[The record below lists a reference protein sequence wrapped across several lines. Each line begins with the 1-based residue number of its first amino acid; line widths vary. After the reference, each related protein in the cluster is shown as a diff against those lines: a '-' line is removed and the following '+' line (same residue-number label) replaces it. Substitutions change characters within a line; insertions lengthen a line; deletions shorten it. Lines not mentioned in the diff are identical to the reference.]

1 MRSVDMR
8 AAFGLLFV
16 VVTVGL
22 VAGTE
27 EGGAGEQAEAVERPT
42 GEKHGFQ
49 AEVSKMLDIIINA
62 LYTNRNIFL
71 REVIS
76 NASDALDKIRFLYL
90 TNPKT
95 PKNKDGEEPKLDIRI
110 KVDKENG
117 VLSIADGGVGM
128 THDELVNHLG
138 SLGSSGTKNF
148 VEKMKEAGDSN
159 LIGQFG
165 VGFYSVFLVA
175 DEVRV
180 SSKNDAD
187 DKQWVWR
194 SKADGEFYIYEDPR
208 GNTLGRGTEIE
219 FDIKKDAEEY
229 LETDKLIEIVKKY
242 SEFIQFPIYVQTT
255 KTEKVEKA
263 KEETDEEDKPKDDED
278 ADVQDAEKEDAE
290 PEFEEVTTN
299 SWDLVNENKPIWQRK
314 DDEVTDEDYNA
325 FYKAMTKDYRDP
337 LYKTHFSA
345 EGEVCAL
352 LFSCFV
358 VCCFLVLWYRERC
371 VAFVF
376 VSK

>member
-345 EGEVCAL
+345 EGEVCAP
-352 LFSCFV
+352 LF
-358 VCCFLVLWYRERC
+358 CC
-371 VAFVF
+371 
-376 VSK
+376 S